1 MVNVKNEGCE
11 FYKLVITFKDAGEDR
26 IAYVDSDHDHRE
38 MFSKSALFTDVLI
51 KPVKPTQEQID
62 RLAEVNALD
71 LTNAGNWAYTINNY
85 VQYGYIKSSTDKIVG
100 ELYSPAVEESSKK
113 HLLDVLSAKLA
124 TYRYEKEISGVNY
137 GELIVQ
143 TDRESQ
149 ATATSTIVALQ
160 GGLIDHVN
168 FKFKNGW
175 KALGA
180 GEFLAVATLLS
191 VYVNSCFAAEE
202 MTINTLA
209 NLPFEELDKIVYPEY
224 VMDMLDEEEVD
235 EPLNIYDMFDSNL
248 ASLLPQS

>member
-38 MFSKSALFTDVLI
+38 MFSKSAMFTDVLI

-62 RLAEVNALD
+62 RLAEINALD
-71 LTNAGNWAYTINNY
+71 LTNAEIWADAINKY
-85 VQYGYIKSSTDKIVG
+85 VQYGYVKNSTAKIVG
-100 ELYSPAVEESSKK
+100 DLFTPAVEESSKK
-113 HLLDVLSAKLA
+113 HLLDILSAKLA
-124 TYRYEKEISGVNY
+124 AYRYEKEVSGVNY
-137 GELIVQ
+137 GEYIVQ

-160 GGLIDHVN
+160 GGLIQQVN

-175 KALGA
+175 KALDA
-180 GEFLAVATLLS
+180 AEFLTVATLLS

-209 NLPFEELDKIVYPEY
+209 GLPFEDLDKIVYPESR
-224 VMDMLDEEEVD
+224 MDMLGSETEEED

-248 ASLLPQS
+248 ASLLS

>member
-38 MFSKSALFTDVLI
+38 MFSKSAMFTDVQI

-71 LTNAGNWAYTINNY
+71 LTNAEIWSDTINKY
-85 VQYGYIKSSTDKIVG
+85 VQYGYVKSSTAKIAG
-100 ELYSPAVEESSKK
+100 DLLTPAVEESSKK
-113 HLLDVLSAKLA
+113 HLLDILSAKLA

-137 GELIVQ
+137 GEYIVQ

-160 GGLIDHVN
+160 GGLIQQVN

-175 KALGA
+175 KALDA
-180 GEFLAVATLLS
+180 SEFLTVATLLS

-209 NLPFEELDKIVYPEY
+209 GLPFEELDKIVYPESG
-224 VMDMLDEEEVD
+224 MDMLDSEVEED

-248 ASLLPQS
+248 ASLLP